1 MNVLTSLC
9 EAWVVV
15 NCCISVIW
23 KLNTALRKFKWWFH
37 PQNDSRKKNICTF
50 HPLRR
55 GLEGRSSLK
64 TLPYS
69 LDSKSCAAETASSH
83 MLLIH
88 QLLLSGAYAANIVFP
103 RNRNV
108 HWLYFLNTRLP
119 LLHTPEKSQVTA
131 VQSSE
136 AIQQIVKA
144 GICLEFANQSQSLP
158 PAAPYSS
165 DTPSVVM
172 EVIL

>member
-1 MNVLTSLC
+1 
-9 EAWVVV
+9 
-15 NCCISVIW
+15 
-23 KLNTALRKFKWWFH
+23 
-37 PQNDSRKKNICTF
+37 
-50 HPLRR
+50 
-55 GLEGRSSLK
+55 
-64 TLPYS
+64 
-69 LDSKSCAAETASSH
+69 

-88 QLLLSGAYAANIVFP
+88 QLLLSGAHAANIVFP

-108 HWLYFLNTRLP
+108 RWLYFVNTRLP

-136 AIQQIVKA
+136 AQKLYSKVVKA
-144 GICLEFANQSQSLP
+144 GICLEFANQSESLP

-172 EVIL
+172 EFIL

>member
-1 MNVLTSLC
+1 M
-9 EAWVVV
+9 
-15 NCCISVIW
+15 
-23 KLNTALRKFKWWFH
+23 
-37 PQNDSRKKNICTF
+37 
-50 HPLRR
+50 
-55 GLEGRSSLK
+55 EGRSSLK
-64 TLPYS
+64 TLLYS

-88 QLLLSGAYAANIVFP
+88 QLLLSGAHAANIVFP

-108 HWLYFLNTRLP
+108 RWLYFVNTRLP

-136 AIQQIVKA
+136 AQKLYSKVVKA
-144 GICLEFANQSQSLP
+144 GICLEFANQSESLP

-172 EVIL
+172 EFIL